1 MSRAFGKEEASAQ
14 RAGAPSSETRD
25 LRPETQ
31 AKMRVEAATHVF
43 ENGPVVAFQNLD
55 LEIRDGETLCI
66 VGPSGCGKTTL
77 LRCLAGLL
85 RPSEGHVLL
94 DGRVVTQPDHSVVM
108 VFQHFGLF
116 PWKTVWENATY
127 GLKLR
132 GIPRTEWDGRVR
144 PYIELT
150 GLAGFEHVYPYQLS
164 GGMQQRTGLVRA
176 LSMNPSVL
184 LMDEPFGALD
194 AQTRELLQE
203 ELARILERELKTM
216 VFITH
221 SIDEAIVLGDRIAV
235 MSARPGQVREL
246 IEVGMPRPRDLQA
259 VRGTERYQE
268 LRTHIWEEL
277 RPQAAAAVR

>member
-1 MSRAFGKEEASAQ
+1 MGRARVNQPVVEGVPAPG
-14 RAGAPSSETRD
+14 AGTPAPATRV
-25 LRPETQ
+25 
-31 AKMRVEAATHVF
+31 KMRVEAATHVF
-43 ENGPVVAFQNLD
+43 GDGAVVAFQNLE
-55 LEIRDGETLCI
+55 LEVRDSETLCV

-85 RPSEGHVLL
+85 RPSDGRVLL
-94 DGRVVTQPDHSVVM
+94 DGQPVSQPDHTVAM

-116 PWKTVWENATY
+116 PWKTVWENVTY

-132 GIPRTEWDGRVR
+132 GVPRGEWEARVR
-144 PYIELT
+144 PYVELT
-150 GLAGFEHVYPYQLS
+150 GLTGFEHVYPYQLS

-176 LSMNPSVL
+176 LAMNPSVL
-184 LMDEPFGALD
+184 LMDEPFAALD

-203 ELARILERELKTM
+203 ELLRILERERKTM

-221 SIDEAIVLGDRIAV
+221 SIDEAIVLGDRIVV
-235 MSARPGQVREL
+235 MSARPGNVREV
-246 IEVGMPRPRDLQA
+246 IEVGIPRPRSLQDA
-259 VRGTERYQE
+259 RTTARYQE

>member
-1 MSRAFGKEEASAQ
+1 MSQPVGGGVPAPG
-14 RAGAPSSETRD
+14 AGTATPGTRNANPETR
-25 LRPETQ
+25 
-31 AKMRVEAATHVF
+31 AKMRVEGATHVF
-43 ENGPVVAFQNLD
+43 GDGEVVAFQNLD
-55 LEIRDGETLCI
+55 LEICESETLCI

-85 RPSEGHVLL
+85 RPSEGQVLL
-94 DGRVVTQPDHSVVM
+94 DGQPATQPDHSVVT

-132 GIPRTEWDGRVR
+132 GVPRSDWEARVA

-150 GLAGFEHVYPYQLS
+150 GLTGFEKSYPYQLS

-176 LSMNPSVL
+176 LAMNPSVL

-203 ELARILERELKTM
+203 ELLRILERERKTM
-216 VFITH
+216 IFITH

-235 MSARPGQVREL
+235 MSARPGQIREL
-246 IEVGMPRPRDLQA
+246 IDVGVPRPRNPEA
-259 VRGTERYQE
+259 VRSAGRYQE

-277 RPQAAAAVR
+277 RPQVAAAVR